1 MGGRNRGKR
10 GFYKMRLTTT
20 KLFCLLVAAALWIS
34 PLTAQTTAIP
44 TIADVAREH
53 RKFKRTPSAN
63 DKIYTN
69 DTLRMRPGPSIADP
83 GTAAKAPVKPG
94 EAAAA
99 ESDEEAAPG
108 PTPDEAKAA
117 AAATF
122 VSQIERAKSE
132 LATLQRELDI
142 AGRENKLRT
151 AQFYADAGNRLRNEK
166 AFEDEQRRNQ
176 ADVADKQKRIAT
188 TAAQLETLR
197 GEARR
202 AGVPAG
208 MIP

>member
-1 MGGRNRGKR
+1 
-10 GFYKMRLTTT
+10 MRLTTT

-34 PLTAQTTAIP
+34 PLAAQ
-44 TIADVAREH
+44 TIADIAREN

-63 DKIYTN
+63 DKVFTN
-69 DTLRMRPGPSIADP
+69 DSLHLRPGPSIAEP
-83 GTAAKAPVKPG
+83 GTAAKAPIKPG

-99 ESDEEAAPG
+99 AEGDEEAAPG
-108 PTPDEAKAA
+108 ANPEESKAA

-142 AGRENKLRT
+142 AARENKLRT
-151 AQFYADAGNRLRNEK
+151 AQFYADAGNRLRNERS
-166 AFEDEQRRNQ
+166 FEDEQRKNQ
-176 ADVADKQKRIAT
+176 ADTADKQKRIAA
-188 TAAQLETLR
+188 TAAQLEALR
-197 GEARR
+197 SEARR